1 MEQEGDMKNKIR
13 EIVKEE
19 LKRYKICEDKELS
32 STFASLIAHKII
44 EITRLDEEKVAN
56 AIHKSDHPEYKDCVD
71 CKNARY
77 FAETICSKQD
87 ELTKEG

>member
-1 MEQEGDMKNKIR
+1 MKDKIR
-13 EIVKEE
+13 EIVNLLHITMRWGETE
-19 LKRYKICEDKELS
+19 ATIYLLNEDVNKATDAILQA
-32 STFASLIAHKII
+32 TK
-44 EITRLDEEKVAN
+44 LDEEKVAN

-87 ELTKEG
+87 KLTKE

>member
-1 MEQEGDMKNKIR
+1 MKNKIR

>member
-1 MEQEGDMKNKIR
+1 MKNKIR
-13 EIVKEE
+13 EIRSIMLNTQSVNGKVNAI
-19 LKRYKICEDKELS
+19 YQ
-32 STFASLIAHKII
+32 A
-44 EITRLDEEKVAN
+44 TRLDEEKVAN